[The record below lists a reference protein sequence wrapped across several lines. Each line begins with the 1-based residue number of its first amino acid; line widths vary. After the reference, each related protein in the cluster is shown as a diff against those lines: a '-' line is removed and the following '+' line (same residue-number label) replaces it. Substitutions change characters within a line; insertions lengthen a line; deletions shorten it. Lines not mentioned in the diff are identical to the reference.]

1 MLAIKF
7 AACGRT
13 PVTAFV
19 TGLGR
24 PAMSRP
30 VNPSGLY
37 SRVQLYASEAKNGIG
52 RHARRKTLKEQ
63 IMAPAGGS
71 AINVG
76 QGFAAGGAAL
86 GIGALCFY
94 GAGLSSEQGAL
105 DKSVMWPPVVKERI
119 RDTYAY
125 FGAGLGIT
133 AASAVA
139 AARSPTVMN
148 LMMKNSMLSIGL
160 TIAAMIGSGMVA
172 RSIPYEKGFG
182 SKNVAWMV
190 HAGIMGAV
198 VAPLTLMGGP
208 IIMRAAYL
216 TAGVVGGLS
225 AVAVCAPSDKFLNM
239 GGVLGAGLG
248 VVFLANIGSMFMPP
262 TTAIGSGLY
271 AMSVYGGLVLFS
283 LFLLYDTQK
292 IIKKAETH
300 PVYSERQFDP
310 INASISIYMDT
321 MNIFIRIAMILMN
334 GKSKK

>member
-1 MLAIKF
+1 MLASKF
-7 AACGRT
+7 ATCGRI

-37 SRVQLYASEAKNGIG
+37 NRVQLYASEAKNGIG

-63 IMAPAGGS
+63 IMAPAGDS
-71 AINVG
+71 AFNVG
-76 QGFAAGGAAL
+76 QGFVAGGAAL

-133 AASAVA
+133 AASAVG
-139 AARSPTVMN
+139 AARSPVVMN
-148 LMMKNSMLSIGL
+148 FMMKNSLLSIGL
-160 TIAAMIGSGMVA
+160 TFVAMIGSGMVA

-198 VAPLTLMGGP
+198 IAPLTLLGGP
-208 IIMRAAYL
+208 LMMQAAYL

-225 AVAVCAPSDKFLNM
+225 AVAVCAPSEKFLNM
-239 GGVLGAGLG
+239 RGMLGAGLG

-262 TTAIGSGLY
+262 TTRLGSGLY
-271 AMSVYGGLVLFS
+271 AMTVYGGLVLFS

-300 PVYSERQFDP
+300 PVHSEKSFDP

-321 MNIFIRIAMILMN
+321 MNIFIRIAMLLAN